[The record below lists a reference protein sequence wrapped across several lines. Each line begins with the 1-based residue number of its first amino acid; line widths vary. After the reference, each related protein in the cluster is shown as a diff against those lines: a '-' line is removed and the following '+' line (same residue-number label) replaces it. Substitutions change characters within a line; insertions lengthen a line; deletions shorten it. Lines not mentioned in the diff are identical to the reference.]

1 MDTKIRELTDKIYKE
16 GVEKGNEEAGK
27 IIAVAKE
34 KEESI
39 IREAESKAT
48 QILAEAEKKAS
59 ELKKNTEAELRLFA
73 SQAVE
78 ALKSEVT
85 NLVTDKIVTN
95 SVKAATADV
104 AFMQQTILETA
115 KEWVKNESITIQ
127 SADAKTLI
135 DYFNANAKGLLD
147 KGVKIE
153 QVNGKKASFT
163 LAPAGGAY
171 KISFGDEEFV
181 AYFKEFLRPQ
191 LIEMLDRK
199 STRLNSS
206 H

>member
-1 MDTKIRELTDKIYKE
+1 MDTKIQELTDKIYKE
-16 GVEKGNEEAGK
+16 GVEKGNEEANK
-27 IIAVAKE
+27 ILAVAKE

-39 IREAESKAT
+39 IRDAENKAT

-95 SVKAATADV
+95 SVKAATAD
-104 AFMQQTILETA
+104 AGFMQKTILETA
-115 KEWVKNESITIQ
+115 KEWAKNESVTIQ
-127 SADAKTLI
+127 TADVKALM
-135 DYFNANAKGLLD
+135 DYFEANAKGLLD
-147 KGVKIE
+147 MSVKIE
-153 QVNGKKASFT
+153 QVNGNKASFT

-171 KISFGDEEFV
+171 KISFGEEEFIT
-181 AYFKEFLRPQ
+181 YFKEFLRPQ
-191 LIEMLDRK
+191 LIEL
-199 STRLNSS
+199 LF
-206 H
+206 

>member
-1 MDTKIRELTDKIYKE
+1 MDTKIQELTDKIYKE
-16 GVEKGNEEAGK
+16 GVEKGNEEANK

-39 IREAESKAT
+39 VREAEDKAA
-48 QILAEAEKKAS
+48 QILVEAEKKAL

-85 NLVTDKIVTN
+85 NLVADKIATDN
-95 SVKAATADV
+95 VKAATVDA
-104 AFMQQTILETA
+104 AFIQKTILETA
-115 KEWVKNESITIQ
+115 KEWAKNENVIIQ
-127 SADAKTLI
+127 TGEANALI
-135 DYFNANAKGLLD
+135 EYFEANAKDLFN

-153 QVNGKKASFT
+153 KVNDKKTSFT
-163 LAPAGGAY
+163 LGPANGDY
-171 KISFGDEEFV
+171 KISFGEEEFI

-191 LIEMLDRK
+191 LIEMLF
-199 STRLNSS
+199 
-206 H
+206 

>member
-1 MDTKIRELTDKIYKE
+1 MDTKIQELTDKIYKE
-16 GVEKGNEEAGK
+16 GVEKGNEEANK

-39 IREAESKAT
+39 VREAEDKAA
-48 QILAEAEKKAS
+48 QILVEAEKKAL

-85 NLVTDKIVTN
+85 NLVADKIATDN
-95 SVKAATADV
+95 VKAATVDA
-104 AFMQQTILETA
+104 AFIQKTILETA
-115 KEWVKNESITIQ
+115 KEWAKNENVIIQ
-127 SADAKTLI
+127 TGEANALI
-135 DYFNANAKGLLD
+135 EYFEANAKDLFN

-153 QVNGKKASFT
+153 KVNEKKTSFT
-163 LAPAGGAY
+163 LGPANGDY
-171 KISFGDEEFV
+171 KISFGEEEFI

-191 LIEMLDRK
+191 LIEMLF
-199 STRLNSS
+199 
-206 H
+206 